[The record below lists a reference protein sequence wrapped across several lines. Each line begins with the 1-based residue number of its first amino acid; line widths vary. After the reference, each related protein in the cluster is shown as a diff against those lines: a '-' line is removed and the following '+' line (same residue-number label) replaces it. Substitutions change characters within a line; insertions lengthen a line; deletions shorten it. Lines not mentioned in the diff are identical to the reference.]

1 MPCPATCPCSWTHW
15 PTASSLASIG
25 NCAASP
31 SSGASRPSG
40 CGSSTTTWVRNTSA
54 MCRTATSRSSRT
66 PRAPAS
72 SRLIAYSAAMRRS
85 RSRADSAWARMRT
98 ARLLITRATT
108 SMTAKVTR
116 YWVSET
122 AKVK

>member
-1 MPCPATCPCSWTHW
+1 
-15 PTASSLASIG
+15 
-25 NCAASP
+25 
-31 SSGASRPSG
+31 
-40 CGSSTTTWVRNTSA
+40 

-66 PRAPAS
+66 PRVPAS

-116 YWVSET
+116 YCVSET